1 MKDGAGKIVQW
12 NNQPPPCRRHRAA
25 ATVPCVRCRQS
36 PRHQVQFKKLRSL
49 NEKKKSVHQILPWDF
64 AIFLVQ
70 DVNQL
75 LVKWFTQGINLDN
88 MYNMNIFSNI
98 YVMHCE
104 TKKSFHDSR
113 SN

>member
-12 NNQPPPCRRHRAA
+12 NNQPPPSRRHRA
-25 ATVPCVRCRQS
+25 VRHRQS
-36 PRHQVQFKKLRSL
+36 PRHQVQFKKLRTL

-88 MYNMNIFSNI
+88 IFNMNIFFR
-98 YVMHCE
+98 YM
-104 TKKSFHDSR
+104 
-113 SN
+113 

>member
-1 MKDGAGKIVQW
+1 MAPAKLCNEITS
-12 NNQPPPCRRHRAA
+12 RHRVAA
-25 ATVPCVRCRQS
+25 ARQS
-36 PRHQVQFKKLRSL
+36 PRHQVQFKKLRTL

-88 MYNMNIFSNI
+88 MFNMNIFLNMQ
-98 YVMHCE
+98 YTVKQ
-104 TKKSFHDSR
+104 KKKFQSVF
-113 SN
+113 

>member
-12 NNQPPPCRRHRAA
+12 NNQPPPCRHHRA
-25 ATVPCVRCRQS
+25 VRRRQS
-36 PRHQVQFKKLRSL
+36 PRHQVQFKKLRTL

-88 MYNMNIFSNI
+88 MFDMNIF
-98 YVMHCE
+98 
-104 TKKSFHDSR
+104 
-113 SN
+113 

>member
-12 NNQPPPCRRHRAA
+12 NNQPPPCLGA
-25 ATVPCVRCRQS
+25 RQS
-36 PRHQVQFKKLRSL
+36 PPRHQVQFKKLRTL

-88 MYNMNIFSNI
+88 IFNMIFLK
-98 YVMHCE
+98 YAMHCE
-104 TKKSFHDSR
+104 TKKNQAVFWLSFHDSR

>member
-1 MKDGAGKIVQW
+1 MAPAKLCNEITSRHQAG
-12 NNQPPPCRRHRAA
+12 RHRA
-25 ATVPCVRCRQS
+25 VRHRQS
-36 PRHQVQFKKLRSL
+36 PRHQVQFKKLRTL

-88 MYNMNIFSNI
+88 IFNMNIFFK
-98 YVMHCE
+98 YAMHCE
-104 TKKSFHDSR
+104 IKQKSFKQCFD
-113 SN
+113 

>member
-12 NNQPPPCRRHRAA
+12 NNQPPPCRRHRA
-25 ATVPCVRCRQS
+25 VRRRRS
-36 PRHQVQFKKLRSL
+36 PRHQVQFKKLRTL

-75 LVKWFTQGINLDN
+75 LVKWFTQGKNLDN
-88 MYNMNIFSNI
+88 MFNMSIFLN
-98 YVMHCE
+98 M
-104 TKKSFHDSR
+104 
-113 SN
+113 

>member
-12 NNQPPPCRRHRAA
+12 NNQPPPCRRLRAA
-25 ATVPCVRCRQS
+25 ATVPPPPCRRHRAV
-36 PRHQVQFKKLRSL
+36 PRHQVQFKKLRTL

-75 LVKWFTQGINLDN
+75 LVKWF
-88 MYNMNIFSNI
+88 
-98 YVMHCE
+98 
-104 TKKSFHDSR
+104 
-113 SN
+113 